1 MASGEGQSNP
11 STSGDAGGDHNEDFG
26 NEYGPPLPTQE
37 GLREMEHCR
46 LVGEATNLMLNFA
59 KDPERFA
66 EFYAGRISWLRQY
79 VQHIDGSTRETVA
92 KLIGIVVSK
101 LSTSTVLDLLRELRA
116 TFNSGSK
123 SRFEAMHGAICATGY
138 VLAQC
143 STGVPMVPKETLE
156 SLLWSLIEVGK
167 SKNSELAGVVVE
179 AIGHIGLRAPLLSDL
194 DCKNEMPREN
204 TLSVTISKLLSEVVS
219 SKDTKAVQ
227 KAIIAFG
234 HMCFGNPDE
243 GLTQEALNVLLKL
256 CRSKVEEILFTVGE
270 ALCFIWGSVSI
281 TPDEILKT
289 SFVSLSNSFNILN
302 DEGWAFQS
310 DTERRPTTND
320 GCDDRVKARDTIVRK
335 LFDDL
340 LYSSRKEERCAG
352 AVWLV
357 SIITY
362 CGKHSHVHQLL
373 PDIQQEPDCR
383 ILGNM
388 KKQNDKED
396 PIEDAVQKCKEEMQL
411 FINKINRNL
420 LGTIKS
426 LEGRVTSQDEEIARL
441 KKELQKVHS
450 EEGELQLSLMEK
462 INTIKEQEAF
472 SHLLGEQNELT
483 QEMASKGLSILY
495 EIGDSTSKQELVKA
509 LVSTLSGTAKRKRA
523 IKLTEDSEVFE
534 EGTLGDK
541 PGGGNITTYK
551 ELCSLANEMGQPDLI
566 YKFMDLANHQ
576 ASVNSK
582 RGAAFGF
589 ARIAKQARDVL
600 RPYLPSLVPKLVRY
614 QYDPNRSVQDAM
626 VHIWR
631 SLVPEPKKTID
642 EFFNVVMDDLLLQA
656 GSRLWRARE
665 SSCLALADV
674 LQGRRFQE
682 VEAYLEKI
690 WVVCFRA
697 MDDVKE
703 TVRTSGVC
711 LSRSISSLTI
721 RLSDAQLTS
730 ESEARSTISLVLP
743 LLLSKGILSN
753 IADVQRLSISIVTK
767 IAKNAGSSIRP
778 LLPDLIVCM
787 LESLSS
793 LEDQRLNY
801 AELHVEKAG
810 VSTERLES
818 LRVAVSRDSPM
829 WETLHFS
836 LQQVDEHVLEIL
848 VPRLVQLVRSGVGL
862 NTRVGVA
869 KFISLLIQQQGPQM
883 RKFAGILLKALK
895 TVCQEEK
902 SPSSRHAFVSACASI
917 AKYAGTTQIQSLFED
932 TTALYDENT
941 STAKITSALL
951 LRELSHQAH
960 DVFVGYHALV
970 LPTAFIARF
979 DEDKTVSNIFED
991 IWEENTS
998 GQSIAM
1004 QLYESEIVSIALK
1017 GLSNTSW
1024 TQKKRCA
1031 MAITKLADGG
1041 DLTALHVHSLLIAL
1055 IEELSNRL
1063 WEGKEVLLDAVSAIC
1078 KNCSGQIQDSS
1089 DTNTVNWHIVMSA
1102 VLAACSK
1109 KKTSF
1114 RNGAFSCLEQVL
1126 LHCRYQAVNEEAFN
1140 YVLQC
1145 CSVPSREEDGDQANT
1160 SFVPSLE
1167 KVLVCLKASFA
1178 GVPVSILCDRFEVIA
1193 ACLAEKLIGSYSWQ
1207 VKMATLKTIQT
1218 LTELVLKARQDE
1230 RQQKHIVQSME
1241 VMLCAIVECL
1251 GTVKVGQVRVACLQC
1266 MLTVFGDDDFR
1277 PQLVKSI
1284 GEQTHERLL
1293 LWSELE
1299 GDSSTKSLM
1308 QSVLGL
1314 LSSDVL
1320 M

>member
-1 MASGEGQSNP
+1 MRLTHETLNGQGQPTLGPGRVLRQGESGQLARWGGARE
-11 STSGDAGGDHNEDFG
+11 AGRS
-26 NEYGPPLPTQE
+26 Q
-37 GLREMEHCR
+37 
-46 LVGEATNLMLNFA
+46 
-59 KDPERFA
+59 RFA

-79 VQHIDGSTRETVA
+79 VRHIDGSTRETAA

-101 LSTSTVLDLLRELRA
+101 LSTSTVLDLLRELRE

-167 SKNSELAGVVVE
+167 FKNSELAGVVVE

-194 DCKNEMPREN
+194 DCKNEMPRES
-204 TLSVTISKLLSEVVS
+204 TLSVTISKFLSDVVS

-227 KAIIAFG
+227 KAIIAYG

-243 GLTQEALNVLLKL
+243 GLTQEALNVLLKQ

-289 SFVSLSNSFNILN
+289 TFVSLSNSFNILN
-302 DEGWAFQS
+302 DEGGAFQS

-320 GCDDRVKARDTIVRK
+320 GWDGRVKARDTIVRK
-335 LFDDL
+335 LLDDL

-362 CGKHSHVHQLL
+362 CGKHSRVHQLL
-373 PDIQQEPDCR
+373 PDIQ
-383 ILGNM
+383 
-388 KKQNDKED
+388 
-396 PIEDAVQKCKEEMQL
+396 
-411 FINKINRNL
+411 
-420 LGTIKS
+420 
-426 LEGRVTSQDEEIARL
+426 
-441 KKELQKVHS
+441 
-450 EEGELQLSLMEK
+450 
-462 INTIKEQEAF
+462 EAF
-472 SHLLGEQNELT
+472 SHLLGDQNELT

-589 ARIAKQARDVL
+589 ARIAKQARDIL
-600 RPYLPSLVPKLVRY
+600 RPYLPSLVPKLVCY

-665 SSCLALADV
+665 SSCLALADI

-682 VEAYLEKI
+682 VEAYLETI

-753 IADVQRLSISIVTK
+753 IADVQRLSISIVMK
-767 IAKNAGSSIRP
+767 IAK
-778 LLPDLIVCM
+778 
-787 LESLSS
+787 
-793 LEDQRLNY
+793 
-801 AELHVEKAG
+801 
-810 VSTERLES
+810 
-818 LRVAVSRDSPM
+818 
-829 WETLHFS
+829 
-836 LQQVDEHVLEIL
+836 
-848 VPRLVQLVRSGVGL
+848 VR
-862 NTRVGVA
+862 
-869 KFISLLIQQQGPQM
+869 
-883 RKFAGILLKALK
+883 
-895 TVCQEEK
+895 
-902 SPSSRHAFVSACASI
+902 
-917 AKYAGTTQIQSLFED
+917 
-932 TTALYDENT
+932 
-941 STAKITSALL
+941 
-951 LRELSHQAH
+951 
-960 DVFVGYHALV
+960 
-970 LPTAFIARF
+970 
-979 DEDKTVSNIFED
+979 
-991 IWEENTS
+991 
-998 GQSIAM
+998 
-1004 QLYESEIVSIALK
+1004 
-1017 GLSNTSW
+1017 
-1024 TQKKRCA
+1024 
-1031 MAITKLADGG
+1031 
-1041 DLTALHVHSLLIAL
+1041 
-1055 IEELSNRL
+1055 
-1063 WEGKEVLLDAVSAIC
+1063 
-1078 KNCSGQIQDSS
+1078 
-1089 DTNTVNWHIVMSA
+1089 
-1102 VLAACSK
+1102 
-1109 KKTSF
+1109 
-1114 RNGAFSCLEQVL
+1114 
-1126 LHCRYQAVNEEAFN
+1126 
-1140 YVLQC
+1140 
-1145 CSVPSREEDGDQANT
+1145 
-1160 SFVPSLE
+1160 
-1167 KVLVCLKASFA
+1167 
-1178 GVPVSILCDRFEVIA
+1178 
-1193 ACLAEKLIGSYSWQ
+1193 
-1207 VKMATLKTIQT
+1207 
-1218 LTELVLKARQDE
+1218 
-1230 RQQKHIVQSME
+1230 
-1241 VMLCAIVECL
+1241 
-1251 GTVKVGQVRVACLQC
+1251 
-1266 MLTVFGDDDFR
+1266 
-1277 PQLVKSI
+1277 
-1284 GEQTHERLL
+1284 
-1293 LWSELE
+1293 
-1299 GDSSTKSLM
+1299 
-1308 QSVLGL
+1308 
-1314 LSSDVL
+1314 
-1320 M
+1320 